1 MTSISQP
8 SKVARHYCKHGVI
21 ERFCLR
27 DELLLFLTYE
37 EWWKVEKVRLCF
49 VSGAIALELVTTGA
63 PALAEISLNAEDPH
77 SAEIAE
83 VARTTSLQVTPDV
96 EQVAT

>member
-1 MTSISQP
+1 M
-8 SKVARHYCKHGVI
+8 
-21 ERFCLR
+21 
-27 DELLLFLTYE
+27 
-37 EWWKVEKVRLCF
+37 EKVRLRF
-49 VSGAIALELVTTGA
+49 FNGAIALGLVTTGA